1 MSSGIAAWG
10 TYLPFW
16 RLQRSAIKGVLGSGG
31 GRGTRAVA
39 SHDEDTTTLGVE
51 AARRALAVGPGAG
64 AVQDLFLSTP
74 DPPYLDKTS
83 ATTVHAALGL
93 GRGCG
98 AYDFTGSSR
107 SAVGTLL
114 QALGAA
120 SGGGR
125 TTLAVISDLRTGLAG
140 SAEERDSGDGAAALL
155 CAPDGAVAELIGRG
169 AASDEFLDRW
179 RVPGEADSHV
189 WEERFGEELYVPLA
203 REAFA
208 AALKDAG
215 LAEGDV
221 DHAVV
226 TGLHVRAV
234 KAISK
239 GLGVREGALAPDL
252 SGSVG
257 NLGAAQA
264 AVALC
269 DVLER
274 AEPGQ
279 VIVVLVAGRRGRRA
293 GAAHHRGADRG
304 TGSAGRGGRPV
315 RGRAGGRRARRPAV
329 CDLPDLARPHAP
341 RAPTP
346 PGSRRPGAP
355 TVHRSEQWKY
365 AFAGSRCL
373 VCGFRHM
380 PPTRACLSCHTID
393 QMQPERLADVPG
405 TVATFTIDH
414 LAFSLSP
421 PVVGV
426 IVDFDGGGRYRCEMT
441 DVVASELSIGDRV
454 SMTFR
459 RVWTA
464 QGVHNY
470 FWKAR
475 PAVDQAGAGA
485 GSDDVIESKRTTSSR
500 SKERKAMGSKGIRD
514 QVAVIGMGC
523 TRFGELWDK
532 GVDDLLTDATTEA
545 IASVPGLELADID
558 AFWLGTM
565 TSGVCGTTL
574 SRPLKIDYKPVTRV
588 ENYCATGSEAF
599 RNACYAVASG
609 AYDTAMAIGVEKLK
623 DTGYS
628 GLTGIRA
635 VGDGTDPGLS
645 SPAAFSFLAPSY
657 AHKYGVD
664 KDQMKEVM
672 SRIAYKNHQN
682 GARNPRAQFQKE
694 VSMETIT
701 KAPLVAGDLG
711 VFDCSGVSDGSAA
724 AIICRV
730 EDAHKY
736 CDNPLYVKALAFV
749 AGPAAGPIDPSYD
762 YTTFEEVVRSAAD
775 AYAQAGITD
784 PRAQLAMAEVHDC
797 FTPTELVLMEDLGF
811 AERGTAWKEVLAGT
825 FDRDGELPVNP
836 DGGLKSFG
844 HPIGASGLR
853 MLFECWLAATGRG
866 PA

>member
-51 AARRALAVGPGAG
+51 AGRRALAVGPGAG

-74 DPPYLDKTS
+74 DPAYLDKTS

-98 AYDFTGSSR
+98 AYDFAGSSR
-107 SAVGTLL
+107 SAVGALL
-114 QALGAA
+114 QALGAPSA
-120 SGGGR
+120 GGGR

-221 DHAVV
+221 DHAIVS
-226 TGLHVRAV
+226 GLHARAV
-234 KAISK
+234 KAVTK
-239 GLGVREGALAPDL
+239 GLGVRDGVLAPDL

-274 AEPGQ
+274 AQPGQ
-279 VIVVLVAGRRGRRA
+279 VIVVLSLAD
-293 GAAHHRGADRG
+293 GADALVLRTTDALPAALAARAEAGVPSVAEQVAWGRDDLSYGTFLTWRG
-304 TGSAGRGGRPV
+304 QLHREPP
-315 RGRAGGRRARRPAV
+315 RRP
-329 CDLPDLARPHAP
+329 DPE
-341 RAPTP
+341 
-346 PGSRRPGAP
+346 RPGAP
-355 TVHRSEQWKY
+355 VVHRSEQWKY

-393 QMQPERLADVPG
+393 QMQSERLADVPG

-414 LAFSLSP
+414 VAYSVSP

-426 IVDFDGGGRYRCEMT
+426 IVDFDGGGRYRCEIT

-475 PAVDQAGAGA
+475 PADGRA
-485 GSDDVIESKRTTSSR
+485 DHDH
-500 SKERKAMGSKGIRD
+500 
-514 QVAVIGMGC
+514 VAV
-523 TRFGELWDK
+523 EQ
-532 GVDDLLTDATTEA
+532 
-545 IASVPGLELADID
+545 
-558 AFWLGTM
+558 
-565 TSGVCGTTL
+565 
-574 SRPLKIDYKPVTRV
+574 
-588 ENYCATGSEAF
+588 
-599 RNACYAVASG
+599 G
-609 AYDTAMAIGVEKLK
+609 A
-623 DTGYS
+623 
-628 GLTGIRA
+628 
-635 VGDGTDPGLS
+635 
-645 SPAAFSFLAPSY
+645 
-657 AHKYGVD
+657 
-664 KDQMKEVM
+664 
-672 SRIAYKNHQN
+672 
-682 GARNPRAQFQKE
+682 
-694 VSMETIT
+694 
-701 KAPLVAGDLG
+701 
-711 VFDCSGVSDGSAA
+711 
-724 AIICRV
+724 
-730 EDAHKY
+730 
-736 CDNPLYVKALAFV
+736 
-749 AGPAAGPIDPSYD
+749 
-762 YTTFEEVVRSAAD
+762 
-775 AYAQAGITD
+775 
-784 PRAQLAMAEVHDC
+784 
-797 FTPTELVLMEDLGF
+797 
-811 AERGTAWKEVLAGT
+811 
-825 FDRDGELPVNP
+825 
-836 DGGLKSFG
+836 
-844 HPIGASGLR
+844 
-853 MLFECWLAATGRG
+853 
-866 PA
+866 